1 MAVTELTLSISLG
14 MVGMILSLFV
24 GTLGGKNFKLYFPS
38 IAIFG
43 AIIPIILALAYNE
56 FSPLITLLDFP
67 RSSVYIT
74 WPPTVGFVA
83 SWAGGLLGLKAGG
96 IWHRDDDRSCFQCLL
111 VPISLL
117 ILGSFIVLFLP

>member
-14 MVGMILSLFV
+14 MVGMILSLIV
-24 GTLGGKNFKLYFPS
+24 GTIGGKSYRMLFPS
-38 IAIFG
+38 LAIFG
-43 AIIPIILALAYNE
+43 AIIPIILALAYGE
-56 FSPLITLLDFP
+56 FSPLITVMDWP
-67 RSSVYIT
+67 ATNHYVP

-83 SWAGGLLGLKAGG
+83 SWAGGVLGLKAGG